1 MDNMKNKNQREFINI
16 LLAKIEKN
24 DKFKKFLNRIEEF
37 EEIRIKRTAVGETA
51 IGEYDIMVKG
61 RYWIYCTSEIIEET
75 IIYNTSTGLI
85 SWTTDRYEQ

>member
-1 MDNMKNKNQREFINI
+1 MDKNKNQREFINI
-16 LLAKIEKN
+16 LLGKIEKN
-24 DKFKKFLNRIEEF
+24 DNFKKFLNRIEEF
-37 EEIRIKRTAVGETA
+37 GEIRIKRTAV
-51 IGEYDIMVKG
+51 GEYDIMVKG